1 MIIQLKLFLKQ
12 IFTYEIVNF
21 YLIEEN
27 QIVVGE
33 IKKIIFAELYGLF

>member
-12 IFTYEIVNF
+12 IFTYDIVNV

-27 QIVVGE
+27 RIVVGE
-33 IKKIIFAELYGLF
+33 IKEIIFTELDGLF

>member
-1 MIIQLKLFLKQ
+1 MIIQLKLFLKL
-12 IFTYEIVNF
+12 IFTSEIVNF

-33 IKKIIFAELYGLF
+33 IKKIISAELDGLF

>member
-1 MIIQLKLFLKQ
+1 MIIQLKLFLKL

-33 IKKIIFAELYGLF
+33 IKKIISAELDGLF

>member
-33 IKKIIFAELYGLF
+33 IK

>member
-1 MIIQLKLFLKQ
+1 MIIQLNLFLKQ

-33 IKKIIFAELYGLF
+33 IK